1 MKGKQVVSLFSG
13 VGGFEYGFEQA
24 GYETVY
30 QCEIDAK
37 CRSVLRRHFPN
48 AGQWDDIKT
57 LTGKTVVDSLAARN
71 AAADVVI
78 WGSPCQ
84 DLSVAGLGGG
94 LDGERSGLFYEG
106 MRVIREIRK
115 ETNNEYPRV
124 TVWENVPGALSSN
137 KGADFGRV
145 IDTMAEAGALVI
157 EWRVLDA
164 RFFGVPQRRRRV
176 FIVAVFDPATAAR
189 SEQPILPVAESLR
202 RDSATGG
209 QAEQETA
216 DESATG
222 VGTGSERQTF
232 TLNRFAQYREAS
244 ETRPLAAKGG
254 DVGGG
259 SETLVVEPVIGF
271 SHTQGLSPQAS
282 EEAFPTL
289 RREGSGMAVSYTL
302 RDREGKPGGGKGLLI
317 SPESA
322 LTLKTSNDL
331 KLFIDDR
338 ETVLRRL
345 TPLECERLMGWGDDW
360 TRLGADGEEIADTH
374 RYKMCGNGVASPVA
388 RWVAEQVGR
397 VL

>member
-1 MKGKQVVSLFSG
+1 MNGRHLVSLFSG

-24 GYETVY
+24 GFETVY

-37 CRSVLRRHFPN
+37 CRSVLRRHFPK
-48 AGQWDDIKT
+48 AEQWSDIST
-57 LTGKTVVDSLAARN
+57 LRGKQIADAISARGVG
-71 AAADVVI
+71 ADVVV

-94 LDGERSGLFYEG
+94 LSGERSGLFYEG
-106 MRVIREIRK
+106 IRVITELRK
-115 ETNNEYPRV
+115 ETNNVYPRIS
-124 TVWENVPGALSSN
+124 VWENVPGALSSN

-145 IDTMAEAGALVI
+145 IDTMAEAGALVV

-176 FIVAVFDPATAAR
+176 FVVAVFDPATAER
-189 SEQPILPVAESLR
+189 CSDPILPISESMR
-202 RDSATGG
+202 RNPASGGSPQQETPDDSPTSVGSGSGERSVVTATGF
-209 QAEQETA
+209 ADFEHSEQIGPLT
-216 DESATG
+216 TK
-222 VGTGSERQTF
+222 VGRRIEQI
-232 TLNRFAQYREAS
+232 
-244 ETRPLAAKGG
+244 
-254 DVGGG
+254 VI
-259 SETLVVEPVIGF
+259 EPIIGF
-271 SHTQGLSPQAS
+271 SHTQGLSPQPS
-282 EEAFPTL
+282 EQAFPTL

-331 KLFIDDR
+331 KLFIDDA

-345 TPLECERLMGWGDDW
+345 TPMECERLMGWQDDW
-360 TRLGADGEEIADTH
+360 TRLADDGTEIADTH

-388 RWVAEQVGR
+388 KWVAER
-397 VL
+397 IARIL

>member
-37 CRSVLRRHFPN
+37 CRSVLRRHFPA

-176 FIVAVFDPATAAR
+176 FVVAVFDHTTAAR
-189 SEQPILPVAESLR
+189 CSEPLFPIAQSRKVASKSSGEEESE
-202 RDSATGG
+202 DV
-209 QAEQETA
+209 ETA
-216 DESATG
+216 KNDLDGNSRTVFG
-222 VGTGSERQTF
+222 F
-232 TLNRFAQYREAS
+232 INNRFAQYVDSDVA
-244 ETRPLAAKGG
+244 LAIRATGG
-254 DVGGG
+254 DMGGG
-259 SETLVVEPVIGF
+259 AETLV
-271 SHTQGLSPQAS
+271 
-282 EEAFPTL
+282 
-289 RREGSGMAVSYTL
+289 SYVGCL
-302 RDREGKPGGGKGLLI
+302 D
-317 SPESA
+317 S
-322 LTLKTSNDL
+322 
-331 KLFIDDR
+331 
-338 ETVLRRL
+338 VRRL
-345 TPLECERLMGWGDDW
+345 TPIECERLMGWADNW
-360 TRLGADGEEIADTH
+360 TLFGSDGKKIADST
-374 RYKMCGNGVASPVA
+374 RYQMCGNGVASPVA
-388 RWVAEQVGR
+388 RWVAEQVGK